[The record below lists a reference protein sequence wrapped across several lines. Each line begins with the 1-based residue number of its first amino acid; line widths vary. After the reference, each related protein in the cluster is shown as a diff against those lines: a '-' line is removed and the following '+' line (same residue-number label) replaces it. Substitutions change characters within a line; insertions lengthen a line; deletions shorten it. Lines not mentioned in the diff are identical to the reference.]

1 MTIVTIAGKYFI
13 PVENGFREISFMEA
27 MGLYE
32 SGAITHEEVI
42 EYD

>member
-1 MTIVTIAGKYFI
+1 MTIVTLGSRFFI
-13 PVENGFREISFMEA
+13 PVENGFKEISQAEA
-27 MGLYE
+27 MDLYE